1 MHECPRV
8 LILLSA
14 NLSAVED
21 TKLCTHHMLSY
32 KEIYGAGRDLLGPG
46 SVCRLAEES
55 YDIRSKKLDDFMPYD
70 ALYSLHPASEV
81 NDHDRSTAANT
92 ALSFCISLS

>member
-1 MHECPRV
+1 
-8 LILLSA
+8 
-14 NLSAVED
+14 
-21 TKLCTHHMLSY
+21 MLSY